1 VASVIGSAGSERA
14 LIPNLNGRFPESRM
28 AQKVTSGRSAAAYS
42 NGFSTRTSKREKSR
56 TLRVTTVR
64 SCTSAVAAIM
74 ASS

>member
-1 VASVIGSAGSERA
+1 MDAHEQPQ
-14 LIPNLNGRFPESRM
+14 LGRWLLTTRK
-28 AQKVTSGRSAAAYS
+28 ADGRKRQQRVTSGPSAAAYS